1 MRSGWAV
8 VLPFIEREEVFGA
21 AVLLRNEKFDDEEL
35 QFLETLARDVS
46 FTLRSL
52 KMEEERKR
60 TFSIIVDNLRQF
72 EELADRL
79 RNPLAIIKGYLEIRG
94 EVDDETV
101 LENIKKQ
108 TDRIEGILDELRARE
123 MVTYEMKKALER

>member
-1 MRSGWAV
+1 M
-8 VLPFIEREEVFGA
+8 
-21 AVLLRNEKFDDEEL
+21 LRNEKFDDEEL

>member
-1 MRSGWAV
+1 LRSGWAV